1 MFDISSPADD
11 QILVYDSVSS
21 TFKVEDNVSGFT
33 GDLAGNVLYDSTG
46 DVVVE
51 DKMIVKANSTDDR
64 NISLGDETFGGPN
77 YLLTNLKIDGQEE
90 RWAWI
95 TLDEHTDGPFPK
107 TIAGGNFSNPLII
120 SRIQGGTPGSEVGVA
135 ANRRIFGLQATVG
148 YDSDGAGTDYVL
160 PTSASFRFQAEVTEN
175 QRTTARGSKVYFDT
189 IANGSTATT
198 RGLQIQGDTVTIT
211 PNGDGT
217 IDCGGDLTIQANGG
231 SGTVTIPGL
240 SSSGQVGSIHTQ
252 TLSAG
257 GTWTPDY
264 DDGNW
269 QFITITTSST
279 IELQRPSNMPI
290 GGRMDFL
297 IYSNGVLS
305 TLTQPSSPTDEFL
318 GWTQIQ
324 TDSGTYSRFYLE
336 RWSSTHY
343 TAMFVDDDFA

>member
-1 MFDISSPADD
+1 MATWPSGNKAVTTTTDADSDSISGARVDLNKTVSNVNDIIDMFDISSPADD

-120 SRIQGGTPGSEVGVA
+120 SRIQGGTPSAPVGLPA
-135 ANRRIFGLQATVG
+135 YKRIFGLQATVG
-148 YDSDGAGTDYVL
+148 YDDDGAGTNYVL
-160 PTSASFRFQAEVTEN
+160 PTSASFRFQAETTEN

-189 IANGSTATT
+189 TANGSTATT
-198 RGLQIQGDTVTIT
+198 RTLEMQGDTAKFA
-211 PNGDGT
+211 GT
-217 IDCGGDLTIQANGG
+217 IDTTGASDLTIKANGG
-231 SGTVTIPGL
+231 SNDVKVENLNL
-240 SSSGQVGSIHTQ
+240 SSQSTGSPGNT
-252 TLSAG
+252 TTPAG
-257 GTWTPDY
+257 Y
-264 DDGNW
+264 I
-269 QFITITTSST
+269 Q
-279 IELQRPSNMPI
+279 IEINGSNVYMP
-290 GGRMDFL
+290 
-297 IYSNGVLS
+297 YYV
-305 TLTQPSSPTDEFL
+305 
-318 GWTQIQ
+318 
-324 TDSGTYSRFYLE
+324 
-336 RWSSTHY
+336 
-343 TAMFVDDDFA
+343 